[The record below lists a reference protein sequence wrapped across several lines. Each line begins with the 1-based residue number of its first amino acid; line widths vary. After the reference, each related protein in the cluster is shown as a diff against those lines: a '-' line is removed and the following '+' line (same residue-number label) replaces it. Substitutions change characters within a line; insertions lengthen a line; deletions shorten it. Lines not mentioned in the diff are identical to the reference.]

1 MLPLEFLERLDEI
14 FFLLINRASC
24 YTLLD
29 PVMLLLINPFTWI
42 PLCVF
47 MPLFMFVKTG
57 KHGWLIQDFMGNE
70 SCLPSK
76 EKLILV
82 VKQFIQPISLH

>member
-1 MLPLEFLERLDEI
+1 
-14 FFLLINRASC
+14 
-24 YTLLD
+24 
-29 PVMLLLINPFTWI
+29 
-42 PLCVF
+42 
-47 MPLFMFVKTG
+47 
-57 KHGWLIQDFMGNE
+57 MGNE